1 MRLDKIS
8 LKNFRAIDTADIKL
22 DGKSTVIF
30 GINGTG
36 KSSIL
41 RSINLLFANIINQV
55 VNRKELKQNYAIQ
68 LEDILFGKKETNLH
82 TDIEFDGE
90 ILGYTRSMIR
100 NTGRKSQ
107 DKKSLE
113 KIAAIFQE
121 KYISDE
127 EQKDIPIF
135 VNYGTNRLV
144 LDIPLRIRTHHTFDI
159 YSAFEKAIENKIDF
173 RTFFEWY
180 RDQEDFENET
190 KIETGDLSYKDNALM
205 AVRRAILAMLDDC
218 SNLRVVRKPR
228 LEMKI
233 DKQNVSLNVSQM
245 SDGEKCTLALFGD
258 LARRLT
264 LANPNKQDP
273 LLGEGIV
280 LIDEVEL
287 HMHPSWQRKVLSVLR
302 ETFPNIQFIITTHS
316 PIVLSEADEN
326 YNLFFVDNK
335 DGKFSIQKSQ
345 QLNGYDANAVLEQFM
360 GTRSMNVKMQQ
371 FIDSIYRD
379 IDQREYERA
388 EVKINELADITSEN
402 HGDVIMARME
412 LKRRRQI

>member
-1 MRLDKIS
+1 
-8 LKNFRAIDTADIKL
+8 
-22 DGKSTVIF
+22 
-30 GINGTG
+30 
-36 KSSIL
+36 
-41 RSINLLFANIINQV
+41 
-55 VNRKELKQNYAIQ
+55 
-68 LEDILFGKKETNLH
+68 
-82 TDIEFDGE
+82 
-90 ILGYTRSMIR
+90 
-100 NTGRKSQ
+100 
-107 DKKSLE
+107 
-113 KIAAIFQE
+113 
-121 KYISDE
+121 
-127 EQKDIPIF
+127 
-135 VNYGTNRLV
+135 
-144 LDIPLRIRTHHTFDI
+144 
-159 YSAFEKAIENKIDF
+159 
-173 RTFFEWY
+173 
-180 RDQEDFENET
+180 
-190 KIETGDLSYKDNALM
+190 
-205 AVRRAILAMLDDC
+205 MLDDC

-228 LEMKI
+228 FEMKI
-233 DKQNVSLNVSQM
+233 DKQNMSLNVSQM

-326 YNLFFVDNK
+326 YNLFFVDSK
-335 DGKFSIQKSQ
+335 DGKFTIQKSQ

-371 FIDSIYRD
+371 FINSIYQD

-388 EVKINELADITSEN
+388 EDKINELADITSEK

-412 LKRRRQI
+412 LKRRMHV